1 MGAAASSEGRRS
13 QPRDKAEF
21 GIFIVKNPI
30 FLAVSV
36 VASSDRTTWEHIEDS
51 PTERREEAAGF
62 WVCFFFF
69 FALSSFWF
77 GWDPAVGKLHC
88 YGVHRAFDVLEGR
101 AARRA
106 GVTPSTN
113 RGWGGG
119 E

>member
-1 MGAAASSEGRRS
+1 MTEQLGSTLRIPQLKGERKL
-13 QPRDKAEF
+13 QVF
-21 GIFIVKNPI
+21 GF
-30 FLAVSV
+30 
-36 VASSDRTTWEHIEDS
+36 
-51 PTERREEAAGF
+51 G
-62 WVCFFFF
+62 FFF

>member
-1 MGAAASSEGRRS
+1 MTEQLGSTLRIPQLKGERKL
-13 QPRDKAEF
+13 QVF
-21 GIFIVKNPI
+21 GFV
-30 FLAVSV
+30 
-36 VASSDRTTWEHIEDS
+36 
-51 PTERREEAAGF
+51 
-62 WVCFFFF
+62 FFF

>member
-1 MGAAASSEGRRS
+1 MTEQLGSTLRIPQLKGERKL
-13 QPRDKAEF
+13 QVF
-21 GIFIVKNPI
+21 GFV
-30 FLAVSV
+30 
-36 VASSDRTTWEHIEDS
+36 
-51 PTERREEAAGF
+51 
-62 WVCFFFF
+62 FF

-88 YGVHRAFDVLEGR
+88 YGVHHDFDVLEGR
-101 AARRA
+101 AVRRA